1 MIQRPPR
8 SPRTAT
14 LFPYTTLFRSSPNP
28 SYPWS
33 GSITRQ
39 PLSLDSTST
48 TRAAYLF
55 DTIEL
60 TKQFLVNAGVRLDNY
75 RISGD
80 FTQRNY
86 TGTQS
91 ASSSWNVFNYQL
103 ALVYRSEEHT
113 SDLQS
118 LMSISYAVFCLKKTN
133 TRKHQNSKNHHIQP
147 QLIS

>member
-1 MIQRPPR
+1 MVI
-8 SPRTAT
+8 
-14 LFPYTTLFRSSPNP
+14 FFFFSSRRRH
-28 SYPWS
+28 
-33 GSITRQ
+33 TRCALVTGVQTCALPICQ

-91 ASSSWNVFNYQL
+91 ESSSWNMFNYQL
-103 ALVYRSEEHT
+103 GLVY
-113 SDLQS
+113 
-118 LMSISYAVFCLKKTN
+118 KP
-133 TRKHQNSKNHHIQP
+133 TRNGRDRKSTRLNSSH
-147 QLIS
+147 